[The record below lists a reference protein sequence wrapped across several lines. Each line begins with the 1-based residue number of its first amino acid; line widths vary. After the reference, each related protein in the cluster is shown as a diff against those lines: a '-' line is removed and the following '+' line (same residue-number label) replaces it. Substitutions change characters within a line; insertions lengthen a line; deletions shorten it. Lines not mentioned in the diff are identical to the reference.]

1 MMKRLKIIFAIL
13 ITSSTLFAAVDMNS
27 REMKN
32 LVKAVEKLRESK
44 SDTKLKFTGAEST
57 AKAKLKAA
65 KIKNSGPEIDR
76 LAAEIAEISTKYWG
90 GVNADLDAQRE
101 AGKTD
106 HDFTVLMR
114 EIARWPQNYWI
125 DCKTEDGRAK
135 AKASRADFSA
145 RVDKALEDRFKAYLA
160 GKAGRGGASFGND
173 INREISVIEKD
184 LKPMKSGVL
193 SSHGPTGYSNYNK
206 ILAWQAYLT
215 GLARLFPN
223 EPKYLNLLNK
233 INAEL
238 ASLGSEST
246 FEERWRQNAKAQTAK
261 VRMPA
266 ARSNDAAVI
275 SEVRNAFNNSGNT
288 AEILKINLTTTQWT
302 IIRNQLTSIIEGRT
316 QEAAIATKQANGECL
331 LYNVTIY
338 QQYDGSNYG
347 PARMYGFSNVEMVC
361 SNAK

>member
-1 MMKRLKIIFAIL
+1 MDLIVALL
-13 ITSSTLFAAVDMNS
+13 ITPSLLFAAVDMNS

-32 LVKAVEKLRESK
+32 LVKAVEKLREAKNDSK
-44 SDTKLKFTGAEST
+44 LRFTGAEST

-76 LAAEIAEISTKYWG
+76 LAAEIQEISTQYWG
-90 GVNADLDAQRE
+90 GVNADLDAQRA

-114 EIARWPQNYWI
+114 DIARWPQNYWI
-125 DCKTEDGRAK
+125 DCKTQEGRAK

-145 RVDKALEDRFKAYLA
+145 RVDKALEDRFKPYLT
-160 GKAGRGGASFGND
+160 GNGGRGGSSFSSD
-173 INREISVIEKD
+173 INKEIAVIEKD
-184 LKPMKSGVL
+184 LKPMKNGVL
-193 SSHGPTGYSNYNK
+193 ISQGPTGYSNYNK
-206 ILAWQAYLT
+206 ILAWQTYLT
-215 GLARLFPN
+215 GLTRLFPG

-233 INAEL
+233 VNAEL
-238 ASLGSEST
+238 TSLGSEST
-246 FEERWRQNAKAQTAK
+246 FEARWRNNAKAQAAN

-266 ARSNDAAVI
+266 ARSNDASVI
-275 SEVRNAFNNSGNT
+275 SEVRNAFNNSGNK

-302 IIRNQLTSIIEGRT
+302 IIRNQITSIIEGRT
-316 QEAAIATKQANGECL
+316 QEAAIATRQPNGECL

-347 PARMYGFSNVEMVC
+347 PARMYGFNNVEMAC